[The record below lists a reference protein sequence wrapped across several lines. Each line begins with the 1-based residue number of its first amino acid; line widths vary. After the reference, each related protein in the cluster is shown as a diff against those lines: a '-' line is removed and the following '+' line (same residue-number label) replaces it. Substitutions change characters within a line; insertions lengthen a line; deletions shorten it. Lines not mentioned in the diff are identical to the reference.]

1 MPWEFSDVDLK
12 AHLHKQADWDQ
23 AFVDRHF
30 HKMCGLRGQR
40 KLLLSNVL
48 ALTLAVDDM
57 RKRSDPRRIQVVVA
71 GAAPGIHLPV
81 LMKHL
86 KKSNI
91 GDKLEIHL
99 FDPKR
104 LHRSA
109 ASVVCKSDNVSFTQE
124 PFKDSDA
131 RHWSERDVQNNC
143 MIFLS
148 DIRSDIHRKQEHSRV
163 DEDTICADMRMQKA
177 WVEQMKPDYSMLKF
191 HARHATRDNP
201 DVAPTF
207 TYLNGPLYKQGYT
220 DLFSAELRLF
230 VTQADIKDKQYSTA
244 AIERHMYYHNR
255 TLRPQTYYVQAEELQ
270 FDEAFQAYVAH
281 EAARVLGFDA
291 HSFLRDA
298 CTELDVEP
306 IVFTWPVVPCTR
318 METLLRRVQTAL

>member
-1 MPWEFSDVDLK
+1 MAWEFSEVDLK
-12 AHLHKQADWDQ
+12 AHLHQQEAWDQ

-30 HKMCGLRGQR
+30 HKTCGLRGQR

-57 RKRSDPRRIQVVVA
+57 RKRSDPRRIQLLVA

-91 GDKLEIHL
+91 GDNIDIHL

-109 ASVVCKSDNVSFTQE
+109 ASVVCRSDNVSFTQDL
-124 PFKDSDA
+124 FTDSDA
-131 RHWSERDVQNNC
+131 LHWSRRDSEKNC
-143 MIFLS
+143 LIFLS
-148 DIRSDIHRKQEHSRV
+148 DIRSDIHGKHEHSRV

-177 WVEQMKPDYSMLKF
+177 WVEQMRPDYSMLKF
-191 HARHATRDNP
+191 HAQHATRDNP
-201 DVAPTF
+201 SVAPSF
-207 TYLNGPLYKQGYT
+207 TYLDGPLYKQGYT

-230 VTQADIKDKQYSTA
+230 VTKADIRDKQYSTA

-255 TLRPQTYYVQAEELQ
+255 TLRPQTYSVHAEELQ
-270 FDEAFQAYVAH
+270 FDDAFQAYVAH
-281 EAARVLGFDA
+281 EAARVLAFDA

-298 CTELDVEP
+298 RRELDVAP
-306 IVFTWPVVPCTR
+306 VVFTWPVAPRTH
-318 METLLRRVQTAL
+318 MQTLLRRVQTAL

>member
-1 MPWEFSDVDLK
+1 MTWEFSDVDLK
-12 AHLHKQADWDQ
+12 AHLHKQEDWDQ

-48 ALTLAVDDM
+48 ALSLAVDDM
-57 RKRSDPRRIQVVVA
+57 RKRSDPRRIQLIVA
-71 GAAPGIHLPV
+71 GASPGIHLPV

-91 GDKLEIHL
+91 GDNIDIHL

-109 ASVVCKSDNVSFTQE
+109 ANVVCRSDNMSFTQDV
-124 PFKDSDA
+124 FKDSDA
-131 RHWSERDVQNNC
+131 LHWSRRDTQKHC
-143 MIFLS
+143 LIFLS
-148 DIRSDIHRKQEHSRV
+148 DVRSDIHGKHEHGRV
-163 DEDTICADMRMQKA
+163 DEEKIDRDMHMQKK
-177 WVEQMKPDYSMLKF
+177 WVEQMRPDYSMLKF

-201 DVAPTF
+201 DVPPTF
-207 TYLNGPLYKQGYT
+207 SYLAGPLYKQGYT
-220 DLFSAELRLF
+220 DLFSAECRLF
-230 VTQADIKDKQYSTA
+230 VTKADIRDTTYSTA

-255 TLRPQTYYVQAEELQ
+255 TLRPQTYSVHGEELQ
-270 FDEAFQAYVAH
+270 FDDAFQAYVAH
-281 EAARVLGFDA
+281 EAARVLEFDA

-298 CTELDVEP
+298 CTELEVDPV
-306 IVFTWPVVPCTR
+306 VFSWPVAPRTH
-318 METLLRRVQTAL
+318 MQSLLRRVQTAL